1 LQMNIYAS
9 PTDFATTDITC
20 PTDFADDR
28 AQVAMYASLTRVIEG
43 APVENKLAVFCL
55 MARTAAADTA
65 LYRQQ
70 MVDDLWHLAD
80 DLGLVTL
87 VGANNVQ
94 AAIAVAFDGGAR

>member
-1 LQMNIYAS
+1 MNIYVS

-65 LYRQQ
+65 VYRQQ
-70 MVDDLWHLAD
+70 IMNDLWHLAD

-87 VGANNVQ
+87 VGATTVQ
-94 AAIAVAFDGGAR
+94 ASIAAAFDGGSQ